1 METDRHLL
9 LALAAL
15 FILGVGSQWL
25 AWRLKIPSILL
36 LLVVGFTAGRTTGLI
51 NPDEMFGDMLF
62 PLVSLSV
69 AVILFEGGLSLR
81 LHELR
86 DTRGVVVRLL
96 TVGVLVTWAV
106 IAIAAWTILD
116 MPLSMSL
123 LLGAIL
129 VVTGPTVI
137 GPMLRNMRP
146 TGGVGPVS
154 RWEGIVVDP
163 LGAMLAV
170 LVFEAVESIGQST
183 AQTAAIAATFAL
195 LRTLL
200 IGGGVGA
207 ASAALIVV
215 ALRRRWIPDYL
226 QGAVVLMIVL
236 TGFTAANFLQQESGL
251 LAVTLIGIILA
262 NQQAVSVKH
271 ITEFKENLSL
281 LLLACLFILLAA
293 RLQIED
299 VVSLGFSGV
308 AFLAAIILL
317 ARPVAVFFS
326 TLRSTFSWKER
337 ALLAWFA
344 PRGIVAAAVSSL
356 FAIRM
361 GENAYGHE
369 LQSATFLVIVGTV
382 LVYGLTTPWLARR
395 LGISSADPQGVLIA
409 GAHAGAR
416 AIALALQNEK
426 IAVCLVDV
434 NHTNVQTARM
444 EGLTAQYASIL
455 SEQIADELDLGGIG
469 RFMGLT
475 RNTEVNSL
483 AALRFQ
489 ELFGRS
495 EVYQLR
501 PEAEGST
508 RKDTSSRLLHGRLL
522 FDPDVTYDT
531 LDAWFAQ
538 GATVKRTRL
547 TEQFDYAAFLSHYG
561 QAALPLFTLTDAGK
575 LKPITEDAT
584 FSAGP
589 NTVIIGL
596 VKPDAPDLEV

>member
-1 METDRHLL
+1 M
-9 LALAAL
+9 ALAAL
-15 FILGVGSQWL
+15 FVLGVGSQWL

-36 LLVVGFTAGRTTGLI
+36 LLIVGFTAGRTTGLI
-51 NPDEMFGDMLF
+51 DPDAMFGDMLF
-62 PLVSLSV
+62 PLVSLAV

-81 LHELR
+81 LHDLR
-86 DTRGVVVRLL
+86 DTRGVVVGLL

-106 IAIAAWTILD
+106 IAIAAVTILGF
-116 MPLSMSL
+116 PVSQSL

-146 TGGVGPVS
+146 TGGIGPVS

-163 LGAMLAV
+163 LGAVLAV
-170 LVFEAVESIGQST
+170 LVFEAIESIGHSS
-183 AQTAAIAATFAL
+183 AQTAAVAVSLAL

-200 IGGGVGA
+200 VGA
-207 ASAALIVV
+207 GTGAAAGLLIVL
-215 ALRRRWIPDYL
+215 ALRKRWIPDFL
-226 QGAVVLMIVL
+226 QGAAVLMIVL
-236 TGFTAANFLQQESGL
+236 AGFTAANLMQPESGL
-251 LAVTLIGIILA
+251 LAVTLIGIIVA
-262 NQQAVSVKH
+262 NQQAVSVSH

-293 RLQIED
+293 RLRIED
-299 VVSLGFSGV
+299 IVSLGFSGV
-308 AFLAAIILL
+308 IFLAAVILL
-317 ARPVAVFFS
+317 ARPAAVFC
-326 TLRSTFSWKER
+326 STFRSSLSWKER
-337 ALLAWFA
+337 GLLAWFA

-361 GENAYGHE
+361 GEDSAAGHE

-395 LGISSADPQGVLIA
+395 FGLSSADPQGVLIA
-409 GAHAGAR
+409 GAHTGAR
-416 AIALALQNEK
+416 AVALALKNEK
-426 IAVCLVDV
+426 IAVCLVDS
-434 NHTNVQTARM
+434 NRANVQTARM
-444 EGLTAQYASIL
+444 EGLEASNASIL

-475 RNTEVNSL
+475 RNAEVNSL

-501 PEAEGST
+501 PEADGSAK
-508 RKDTSSRLLHGRLL
+508 KDTSARLLHGRQL
-522 FDPDVTYDT
+522 FAADVTYDT

-547 TEQFDYAAFLSHYG
+547 TELDYAAFLSHYG

-575 LKPITEDAT
+575 LKPVTDDTAFT
-584 FSAGP
+584 PGQ
-589 NTVIIGL
+589 NVTIIGL
-596 VKPDAPDLEV
+596 VKPGTPELEL